1 MNLITPVDIHS
12 FPEKITRGS
21 NILMLGSCFT
31 TNIGQMLQSYG
42 FNVLIN
48 PFGVLYN
55 PASIAAC
62 LERIAVAALERTIN
76 SETGRNGS
84 TGWPYFTN
92 NDVIDISLNST
103 TDKGCIIQD
112 SYPFPS
118 ATTDIPTK
126 KATNYTTSQTAS
138 LPPLEDGNLEEA
150 THRNPRR
157 YCSFHHHSS
166 FAKDTPEEFL
176 ESANRSLAQAAEFFK
191 KADTIVITLGTS
203 YVFRH
208 IERDMIVANCRKI
221 NPKEFSRE
229 LLSIDEAT
237 ESLRRICSTINNPTA
252 ISVSKAP
259 LADTCNLNLQK
270 GAANKTT
277 TCNSRN
283 IIFTVSPIRHMADGA
298 HGNLISK
305 STLLHAINRVTFH
318 SNVCSKTDTTSGA
331 THKTTSILP
340 AQKTN
345 NVSYFPSY
353 EIMMDELR
361 DYRFYAEDMVHP
373 SETAVKYIFERF
385 KESAIAVED
394 YQWMQQEHKKW
405 LQTQHRSLSK

>member
-62 LERIAVAALERTIN
+62 LERIAAAALEGTIN

-84 TGWPYFTN
+84 TGWPYFTTD
-92 NDVIDISLNST
+92 DVIDISLNST
-103 TDKGCIIQD
+103 AEIVEGRTAEMAECNDTERKG
-112 SYPFPS
+112 
-118 ATTDIPTK
+118 
-126 KATNYTTSQTAS
+126 
-138 LPPLEDGNLEEA
+138 
-150 THRNPRR
+150 HR

-208 IERDMIVANCRKI
+208 IERDMIVANCHKI